1 MTIKFVLKTGTVN
14 LVSAAELATNAVE
27 EAKIASGAVTE
38 GKIGSGAVTEGKI
51 GSGAVTAAKIAN
63 NTITGTQLAAAINL
77 PSDAQLAG
85 TALSTLIA
93 AAAGGYDFHEGVKT
107 AILLDATDKG
117 TDWSYASHAISAQ
130 NSAYALGSAGGYNC
144 NVALSAGDRVAVVV
158 TSASVP
164 AADEANGIYVV
175 GTLSGGAW
183 PLTRASDANSASN
196 LSVGALTFLT
206 AAVSP
211 LVTGQGLMLA
221 GGGYESSSA
230 VWSVVNPAGT
240 AYTGGNGINING
252 SNVVSAVSD
261 SGATTP
267 VTVGGN
273 GLSVRSA
280 SSSQTGA
287 MSADQYVVVDALA
300 SFGKRYTGQSTSG
313 NGTVDV
319 NIPFTAAVGPLAVNK
334 TALVDVV
341 VVSRSSTDATM
352 RCVTRIAAAL
362 SRDGSG
368 PSTLVGDVVTMFK
381 EHDLG
386 SGNISAMSVNILIG
400 TAGAD
405 AVRVTGANG
414 IDINHEIAIT
424 TRVV

>member
-1 MTIKFVLKTGTVN
+1 MTIKYVLKTGTAN
-14 LVSAAELATNAVE
+14 LVSAAELASSAVE

-38 GKIGSGAVTEGKI
+38 AKIGSGAVTEGKI

-63 NTITGTQLAAAINL
+63 NTITGSQLASGINL
-77 PSDAQLAG
+77 PSDAQLGG
-85 TALSTLIA
+85 TALSTLIT

-107 AILLDATDKG
+107 AILLAATGKG
-117 TDWSYASHAISAQ
+117 TSWSYASHAISAQ
-130 NSAYALGSAGGYNC
+130 DSTYALGSAGDYNC
-144 NVALSAGDRVAVVV
+144 NVVLSAGDRVAVVV
-158 TSASVP
+158 TSGETP

-221 GGGYESSSA
+221 GGDYESSSA
-230 VWSVVNPAGT
+230 VWSVVNPAAT
-240 AYTGGNGINING
+240 AYTAGNGISING
-252 SNVVSAVSD
+252 SNVVSAVSNT
-261 SGATTP
+261 GATTP
-267 VTVGGN
+267 VTVGVN

-280 SSSQTGA
+280 SASQTGA
-287 MSADQYVVVDALA
+287 MSAVQYGVVDALA

-313 NGTVDV
+313 TGTVDV
-319 NIPFTAAVGPLAVNK
+319 NIPFTSADGALAINK

-341 VVSRSSTDATM
+341 VVSRSSTDATK

-362 SRDGSG
+362 SRDGAG
-368 PSTLVGDVVTMFK
+368 NSTLVGDVVTMFK
-381 EHDLG
+381 EHDL
-386 SGNISAMSVNILIG
+386 STGNIGGMSVNILIG
-400 TAGAD
+400 TDGAD
-405 AVRVTGANG
+405 GVRVTGVAA